1 MYTSLLTPLQMPD
14 LEKKFIKESKPDSV
28 IVACRFPLPNLEPS
42 WMIEEG
48 IDSIW
53 VYRMKR

>member
-1 MYTSLLTPLQMPD
+1 MPD
-14 LEKKFIKESKPDSV
+14 LEQKLQNELKDDSV
-28 IVACRFPLPNLEPS
+28 IVACRFPFPNLEPS
-42 WMIEEG
+42 WIKEEG

>member
-1 MYTSLLTPLQMPD
+1 MPD
-14 LEKKFIKESKPDSV
+14 LEKKFIKESRPDSV